1 MAARIVR
8 QTTGQ
13 WLRRDTAGPLTA
25 SLGSH
30 PMLYKTSGRAP
41 GLKFDPFK
49 ALAVPRPIGWIATL
63 GPDGVPNLA
72 PYSFFNA
79 ISDRP
84 PMVMFSSG
92 GHKDSLRNILHN
104 GEFSCSIASWDLRE
118 AMNLSSAPVARGVD
132 EFALAGLAPAA
143 SLCIA
148 PPRVAQAPAAFEC
161 RLWKTI
167 TLPAPPARAGA
178 TAEPEGYTLV
188 IGEVVAIYIDEAF
201 IEDGLVQTGKMRP
214 LARLGYMDFAV
225 ITPESLFTL
234 NRPTTSDDGQS
245 AQVQPG
251 PWDGIY
257 R

>member
-1 MAARIVR
+1 MHYE
-8 QTTGQ
+8 TTG
-13 WLRRDTAGPLTA
+13 RP
-25 SLGSH
+25 
-30 PMLYKTSGRAP
+30 P

-92 GHKDSLRNILHN
+92 GYKDSLRNIEHN
-104 GEFSCSIASWDLRE
+104 GEFTCSIASWDLRE
-118 AMNLSSAPVARGVD
+118 AMNLSSAPVAPGVD
-132 EFALAGLAPAA
+132 EFKLAGLSPAA
-143 SLCIA
+143 SLCVK

-167 TLPAPPARAGA
+167 TLPCPPARPGA
-178 TAEPEGYTLV
+178 ASAPEGYTVV
-188 IGEVVAIYIDEAF
+188 IGEVVAVYIDDRY
-201 IEDGLVQTGKMRP
+201 IEHGLVMTGKMRP
-214 LARLGYMDFAV
+214 LARLGYMDFSV
-225 ITPESLFTL
+225 VTPESMFTL
-234 NRPTTSDDGQS
+234 NRPTASADGLS
-245 AQVQPG
+245 ASVQPG
-251 PWDGIY
+251 AWDGVY